1 VVEEDVHRS
10 RADVAGEDE
19 EGIGEVEGITSERT
33 GDGASR
39 VRETMV
45 GVLEGESL
53 RSYRVDESDSILGA
67 AIGSEPKRWTES
79 MAITKARVFAL
90 IKSSWL
96 M

>member
-1 VVEEDVHRS
+1 MQAKTGDGLHLLRTAAVGARQVAEEEVHRS
-10 RADVAGEDE
+10 RADVAAEDE

-67 AIGSEPKRWTES
+67 AIGSEPKR
-79 MAITKARVFAL
+79 
-90 IKSSWL
+90 
-96 M
+96 